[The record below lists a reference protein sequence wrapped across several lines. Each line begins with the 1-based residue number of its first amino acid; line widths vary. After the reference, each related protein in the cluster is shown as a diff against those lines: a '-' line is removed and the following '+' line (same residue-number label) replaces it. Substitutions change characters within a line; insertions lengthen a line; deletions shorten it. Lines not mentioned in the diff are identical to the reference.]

1 MWLNALL
8 LLQGLRGAVAGG
20 AKKGAG
26 DGEGGRGEVEEGRSK
41 HAQCGS
47 VVFHNDVS
55 DSRGCSKALERR
67 LEARREL
74 PSALL

>member
-26 DGEGGRGEVEEGRSK
+26 DGEGGRGEVEEG
-41 HAQCGS
+41 
-47 VVFHNDVS
+47 VVNMINVVV
-55 DSRGCSKALERR
+55 
-67 LEARREL
+67 
-74 PSALL
+74 